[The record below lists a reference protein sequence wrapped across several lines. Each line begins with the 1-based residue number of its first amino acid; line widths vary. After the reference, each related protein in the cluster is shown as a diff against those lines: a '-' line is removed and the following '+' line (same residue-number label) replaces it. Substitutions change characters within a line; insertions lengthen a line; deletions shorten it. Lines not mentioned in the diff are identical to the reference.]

1 MEPAMTSPRISR
13 LRSLPAA
20 LALACCS
27 VFAPLTQAEDLLQI
41 FNLAADNDP
50 EIRQARAQ
58 FKAQHTLVDQGR
70 SLLMPN
76 ISLTGRT
83 SRDTTGIDGT
93 PPASGGLF
101 RLPQHDFANGFNTK
115 GYGLNLRQALFNAE
129 AWYAFQSARKG
140 DEVAVLNLA
149 RAEQQLIIRVAT
161 AYFDVLR
168 SKANLA
174 SFEAEEAAALQV
186 LEQTQQRF
194 DVGLIPI
201 TDVYDSQASA
211 DLANVNRLVEENNFR
226 QRLEV
231 LESITGRPFED
242 VAMLL
247 ETFPIAA
254 HETPMEEW
262 VEIALQTNP
271 TVRSAELDFDA
282 KKDDA
287 KSARARM
294 LPTLDL
300 AVNYNWN
307 QSGNPL
313 SFTPNLASE
322 SSQVTLN
329 VTVPLYTG
337 GLNNSRLRQAYYTR
351 DASEEALLKA
361 KRDNTLSTRNAWRS
375 VETDVR
381 AVQARARA
389 IVSAE
394 SALEATQVGAE
405 VGTRNVVD
413 VVLAQRLLFQAQ
425 RDYAN
430 ARFNYVIN
438 TLTLKQSAGTLS
450 PQDVLDLNAW
460 MRE

>member
-1 MEPAMTSPRISR
+1 MTPPRLSR
-13 LRSLPAA
+13 LRALRAA
-20 LALACCS
+20 LALVFCS
-27 VFAPLTQAEDLLQI
+27 ALAPAAQAEDLLEI
-41 FNLAADNDP
+41 FQLAVENDP
-50 EIRQARAQ
+50 DIRQARAQ
-58 FKAQHTLVDQGR
+58 FNAQHTLVDQGR
-70 SLLMPN
+70 SLLMPTVN
-76 ISLTGRT
+76 LTART
-83 SRDTTGIDGT
+83 SRDTTGIDGEV
-93 PPASGGLF
+93 PGGGGGF
-101 RLPQHDFANGFNTK
+101 FSPPQHSFANGFNTK

-140 DEVAVLNLA
+140 DEVAALSLA
-149 RAEQQLIIRVAT
+149 SAEQQLIMRVAT

-168 SKANLA
+168 SRANLA
-174 SFEAEEAAALQV
+174 SFEAEEAAALRV

-201 TDVYDSQASA
+201 TDVYDSQANA
-211 DLANVNRLVEENNFR
+211 DLASVNLLVEENNLA
-226 QRLEV
+226 QRLEA
-231 LESITGRPFED
+231 LEAITGRPFES
-242 VAMLL
+242 VEMLA
-247 ETFPIAA
+247 EGFPIEP
-254 HETPMEEW
+254 HETPLEEW
-262 VEIALQTNP
+262 VEVALQTSP
-271 TVRSAELDFDA
+271 AVRSAELDFEA

-287 KSARARM
+287 KAARSRM
-294 LPTLDL
+294 LPTLEL

-329 VTVPLYTG
+329 VSMPLYAG

-361 KRDNTLSTRNAWRS
+361 KRDSTLSTRNAWRS

-381 AVQARARA
+381 AVEARAKA
-389 IVSAE
+389 IVSAQ
-394 SALEATQVGAE
+394 SALEATQIGAE

-430 ARFNYVIN
+430 ARFNYVVDSMA
-438 TLTLKQSAGTLS
+438 LKQAAGTLS
-450 PQDVLDLNAW
+450 PQDVIDLNQW
-460 MRE
+460 LRE

>member
-1 MEPAMTSPRISR
+1 MSSPHPTR
-13 LRSLPAA
+13 LRMLSAA
-20 LALACCS
+20 LALSLCS
-27 VFAPLTQAEDLLQI
+27 SFAGVAQAEDLLEI
-41 FNLAADNDP
+41 FRLAVDNDP

-58 FKAQHTLVDQGR
+58 FNAQHTLVEQGR
-70 SLLMPN
+70 SFLLPTVN
-76 ISLTGRT
+76 FTGRT
-83 SRDTTGIDGT
+83 SRDTTGIDGEA
-93 PPASGGLF
+93 PIGGF
-101 RLPQHDFANGFNTK
+101 FSPPQHSFANGFNTK
-115 GYGLNLRQALFNAE
+115 GYGLNVRQALFNAE

-140 DEVAVLNLA
+140 DEVAALNLA
-149 RAEQQLIIRVAT
+149 RAEQQLIMRVAT

-168 SKANLA
+168 SQANLA

-201 TDVYDSQASA
+201 TDVYDSQANA
-211 DLANVNRLVEENNFR
+211 DLASVNRLVEENNLS
-226 QRLEV
+226 QRHEALEA
-231 LESITGRPFED
+231 ITGSPFES

-247 ETFPIAA
+247 EEFPVAP
-254 HETPMEEW
+254 HETRMEEW
-262 VEIALQTNP
+262 VEIALETSP
-271 TVRSAELDFDA
+271 TVRSAELDFEA
-282 KKDDA
+282 RKDDA

-294 LPTLDL
+294 MPTVEL

-329 VTVPLYTG
+329 LSVPLYAG
-337 GLNNSRLRQAYYTR
+337 GLNSSRLRQAYYTR

-361 KRDNTLSTRNAWRS
+361 KRDNTLATRNAWRS

-381 AVQARARA
+381 AVEARAKA
-389 IVSAE
+389 IVSAQ

-430 ARFNYVIN
+430 ALFNYVMD
-438 TLTLKQSAGTLS
+438 TLTLKQAAGTLS
-450 PQDVLDLNAW
+450 TQDVIDLNAW
-460 MRE
+460 LRE

>member
-1 MEPAMTSPRISR
+1 MTAPRPPR
-13 LRSLPAA
+13 LRSLSAA
-20 LALACCS
+20 LALALCS
-27 VFAPLTQAEDLLQI
+27 TIGSMAQAEDLLEI
-41 FNLAADNDP
+41 FNLAAENDP

-58 FKAQHTLVDQGR
+58 YNAQHTLVDQGR
-70 SLLMPN
+70 SFLLPT
-76 ISLTGRT
+76 ISATGRS
-83 SRDTTGIDGT
+83 SRDTTGIDGP
-93 PPASGGLF
+93 PPAAGGF
-101 RLPQHDFANGFNTK
+101 FSLPAHSFANGFNTK
-115 GYGLNLRQALFNAE
+115 GYGLSVRQALLNFE
-129 AWYAFQSARKG
+129 AWYAFKSAQKG
-140 DEVAVLNLA
+140 DQVAALTLA
-149 RAEQQLIIRVAT
+149 RAEQQLIMRVAT

-174 SFEAEEAAALQV
+174 SFEGEEAAALRV

-201 TDVYDSQASA
+201 TDVYDSQANA
-211 DLANVNRLVEENNFR
+211 DLASVNRLVEENNLS
-226 QRLEV
+226 QRLEA
-231 LESITGRPFED
+231 LEAITGRPFET
-242 VAMLL
+242 VEMLMD
-247 ETFPIAA
+247 EFPITP
-254 HETPMEEW
+254 HETPLEEW
-262 VEIALQTNP
+262 VQVALEQSP
-271 TVRSAELDFDA
+271 TVQSAELDFEA

-294 LPTLDL
+294 MPTVD
-300 AVNYNWN
+300 VSVGYNWN

-329 VTVPLYTG
+329 LTVPLFAG
-337 GLNNSRLRQAYYTR
+337 GLNNARLRQAYYTR

-361 KRDNTLSTRNAWRS
+361 KRDNTMSTRNAWRS

-381 AVQARARA
+381 AVQARAQA
-389 IVSAE
+389 IVSAQ

-430 ARFNYVIN
+430 ARFNYVMD
-438 TLTLKQSAGTLS
+438 TLTLKQAAGTLS
-450 PQDVLDLNAW
+450 PQDVMDINGWL
-460 MRE
+460 RE

>member
-1 MEPAMTSPRISR
+1 MTSPRTPR
-13 LRSLPAA
+13 LRLLSAA
-20 LALACCS
+20 LALSLCTT
-27 VFAPLTQAEDLLQI
+27 FAGTAQAEDLLEI

-58 FKAQHTLVDQGR
+58 YNAQHTLVDQGR
-70 SLLMPN
+70 SFLLPT
-76 ISLTGRT
+76 ISATGRT

-93 PPASGGLF
+93 PPATGGLF
-101 RLPQHDFANGFNTK
+101 RTPEHSFANGFNTK
-115 GYGLNLRQALFNAE
+115 GYGLSVRQAVMNFE
-129 AWYAFQSARKG
+129 AWYSFKSAKKT
-140 DEVAVLNLA
+140 DQVAALTLA
-149 RAEQQLIIRVAT
+149 RAEQQLINRVAT

-168 SKANLA
+168 SQANLA
-174 SFEAEEAAALQV
+174 SFEGEEAAALRV

-201 TDVYDSQASA
+201 TDVYDSQANA
-211 DLANVNRLVEENNFR
+211 DLASVNRLVEENNLS
-226 QRLEV
+226 QRLEA
-231 LESITGRPFED
+231 LEAITGRPFET
-242 VAMLL
+242 VAMLM
-247 ETFPIAA
+247 EEFPIAA

-262 VEIALQTNP
+262 VELALANNP
-271 TVRSAELDFDA
+271 AVQSAELDFEA

-287 KSARARM
+287 KAARARM
-294 LPTLDL
+294 MPTMDL
-300 AVNYNWN
+300 SVGYNWN
-307 QSGNPL
+307 ESGNPL

-329 VTVPLYTG
+329 LTVPLYSG

-361 KRDNTLSTRNAWRS
+361 KRDNTQSTRNAWRS
-375 VETDVR
+375 VDTDVR
-381 AVQARARA
+381 AVQARAQA
-389 IVSAE
+389 IVSAQ

-430 ARFNYVIN
+430 ARFNYVMN
-438 TLTLKQSAGTLS
+438 TLALKQAAGTLS
-450 PQDVLDLNAW
+450 PQDVMELNSW